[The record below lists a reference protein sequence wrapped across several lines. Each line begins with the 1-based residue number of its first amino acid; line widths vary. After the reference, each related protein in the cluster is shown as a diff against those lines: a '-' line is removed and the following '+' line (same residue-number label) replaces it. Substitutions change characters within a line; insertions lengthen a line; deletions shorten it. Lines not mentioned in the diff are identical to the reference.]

1 MPIIVMGILNF
12 WVLTMNISTKL
23 SYGFGALGKD
33 FSLAVVNTFLFFYLT
48 EVATIAP
55 ATLGIIFLV
64 ARIWDMIDDPLWGYI
79 FTKFYAR
86 YGTYKPWILLG
97 NILNCVLMVACFSTH
112 YFDGTTQVIYL
123 AVVYICW
130 GIAYTMCDAPFWAL
144 IPNITLDRKEREN
157 LLPYPRIAASLGY
170 YLASI
175 LGIYAVH
182 LLGNGS
188 EGLGYLL
195 FALLGGLLAIL
206 SALVT
211 CKWTEQNY
219 HLASTVDF
227 KFADAF
233 TVITKN
239 QQFLVLIAVALC
251 FLVGA
256 GISDSVKLYLFKY
269 ALGGEEHFS
278 TLNLASAFTA
288 FLTLISFNYLLKLT
302 SRRWLFTLALI
313 SSFLAAIVLAIGSLG
328 YLPTLLAILLAGIL
342 SGFTTAVY
350 WLLIMIMVADTIDYG
365 TVTLNLRSEAIY
377 YSINTLLGKCAG
389 AISGFVLG
397 LTLGML
403 NYDPNTTP
411 NSNTING
418 MIILFASGSVLCL
431 LSALVYWYAYKLNG
445 PKLDEIKAKLL
456 EHHKEI

>member
-1 MPIIVMGILNF
+1 
-12 WVLTMNISTKL
+12 MNTSTKI

>member
-1 MPIIVMGILNF
+1 MGILNF
-12 WVLTMNISTKL
+12 WGLTMNNSTKL

-97 NILNCVLMVACFSTH
+97 NILNCVLMVACFSTQ

-288 FLTLISFNYLLKLT
+288 FLTLISFNYLLKVT

-403 NYDPNTTP
+403 NYDPNTIP
-411 NSNTING
+411 NSDTING

>member
-1 MPIIVMGILNF
+1 
-12 WVLTMNISTKL
+12 MNNSTKL

-182 LLGNGS
+182 ILGNGS

>member
-1 MPIIVMGILNF
+1 
-12 WVLTMNISTKL
+12 MNNSTKL

-97 NILNCVLMVACFSTH
+97 NILNCVLMVACFSTQ

-288 FLTLISFNYLLKLT
+288 FLTLISFNYLLKVT

>member
-1 MPIIVMGILNF
+1 
-12 WVLTMNISTKL
+12 MNISTKL

-431 LSALVYWYAYKLNG
+431 LSALIYWYAYKLNG
-445 PKLDEIKAKLL
+445 LKLDEIKAKLL

>member
-1 MPIIVMGILNF
+1 
-12 WVLTMNISTKL
+12 MNTSTKL

-97 NILNCVLMVACFSTH
+97 NILNCVLMFACFSTH

-239 QQFLVLIAVALC
+239 QQFLVLIVVALC

-288 FLTLISFNYLLKLT
+288 FLTLISFNYLLKVT

-403 NYDPNTTP
+403 NYDPNTIP

>member
-1 MPIIVMGILNF
+1 MGILNF
-12 WVLTMNISTKL
+12 WVLTMNTSTKI

-288 FLTLISFNYLLKLT
+288 FLTLISFNYLLKVT

-403 NYDPNTTP
+403 NYDPNTIP
-411 NSNTING
+411 NSTTING

>member
-1 MPIIVMGILNF
+1 
-12 WVLTMNISTKL
+12 MNTSTKI

-112 YFDGTTQVIYL
+112 YFGGTTQVIYL

-288 FLTLISFNYLLKLT
+288 FLTLISFNYLLKVT

-365 TVTLNLRSEAIY
+365 TVTINLRSEAIY

-403 NYDPNTTP
+403 NYDPNTIP
-411 NSNTING
+411 NSTTING

>member
-1 MPIIVMGILNF
+1 MGILNF
-12 WVLTMNISTKL
+12 WVLTMNTSTKL

-456 EHHKEI
+456 EPYRPPIWC

>member
-1 MPIIVMGILNF
+1 MGILNF
-12 WVLTMNISTKL
+12 WGLTMNNSTKL

-403 NYDPNTTP
+403 NYDPNTIP
-411 NSNTING
+411 NSTTING

>member
-1 MPIIVMGILNF
+1 MGILNF
-12 WVLTMNISTKL
+12 WGLTMNNSTKL

>member
-1 MPIIVMGILNF
+1 
-12 WVLTMNISTKL
+12 
-23 SYGFGALGKD
+23 
-33 FSLAVVNTFLFFYLT
+33 
-48 EVATIAP
+48 
-55 ATLGIIFLV
+55 
-64 ARIWDMIDDPLWGYI
+64 
-79 FTKFYAR
+79 
-86 YGTYKPWILLG
+86 
-97 NILNCVLMVACFSTH
+97 
-112 YFDGTTQVIYL
+112 
-123 AVVYICW
+123 
-130 GIAYTMCDAPFWAL
+130 MCDAPFWAL
-144 IPNITLDRKEREN
+144 IPNITIDRKEREK

-175 LGIYAVH
+175 LGVYAVH
-182 LLGNGS
+182 LLGSGS

-239 QQFLVLIAVALC
+239 QQFLVLIAVAVC

-269 ALGGEEHFS
+269 ALGGEELFS

-328 YLPTLLAILLAGIL
+328 YLPTLLAILFAGIL

-350 WLLIMIMVADTIDYG
+350 WLLVMIMIADTIDYG

-389 AISGFVLG
+389 AISGYVLG

-403 NYDPNTTP
+403 NYDPNTIP

-445 PKLDEIKAKLL
+445 PKLDDIKAKLL
-456 EHHKEI
+456 AYNKEIL

>member
-1 MPIIVMGILNF
+1 
-12 WVLTMNISTKL
+12 MNNSTKL

-411 NSNTING
+411 NSDTING

>member
-1 MPIIVMGILNF
+1 
-12 WVLTMNISTKL
+12 MNISTKL

-239 QQFLVLIAVALC
+239 QQFLVLIVVALC

-313 SSFLAAIVLAIGSLG
+313 SSFLAAIVLTIGSLG

-397 LTLGML
+397 LTLGVL
-403 NYDPNTTP
+403 NYDPNTIP

>member
-1 MPIIVMGILNF
+1 
-12 WVLTMNISTKL
+12 MNISTKL

-403 NYDPNTTP
+403 NYDPNTPP

>member
-1 MPIIVMGILNF
+1 MGILNF
-12 WVLTMNISTKL
+12 WGLTMNNSTKL

-411 NSNTING
+411 NSDTING

>member
-1 MPIIVMGILNF
+1 M
-12 WVLTMNISTKL
+12 TMNTSTKL

-175 LGIYAVH
+175 LGLYAVH

-288 FLTLISFNYLLKLT
+288 FLTLISFNYLLKVT

-403 NYDPNTTP
+403 NYDPNTIP
-411 NSNTING
+411 NSTTING

>member
-1 MPIIVMGILNF
+1 MGILNF

-97 NILNCVLMVACFSTH
+97 NILNCVLMVACFSTQ

>member
-1 MPIIVMGILNF
+1 
-12 WVLTMNISTKL
+12 MNNSTKL

-288 FLTLISFNYLLKLT
+288 FLTLISFNYLLKVT

-403 NYDPNTTP
+403 NYDPNTIP
-411 NSNTING
+411 NSTTING

-445 PKLDEIKAKLL
+445 LKLDEIKAKLL

>member
-1 MPIIVMGILNF
+1 
-12 WVLTMNISTKL
+12 MNNSTKL

-97 NILNCVLMVACFSTH
+97 NILNCVLMVACFSTQ

>member
-1 MPIIVMGILNF
+1 
-12 WVLTMNISTKL
+12 MNTSTKI

-112 YFDGTTQVIYL
+112 YFGGTTQVIYL

>member
-1 MPIIVMGILNF
+1 MGILNF
-12 WVLTMNISTKL
+12 WVLTMNTSTKI

-97 NILNCVLMVACFSTH
+97 NILNCVLMVACFSTQ

-219 HLASTVDF
+219 HLASTTDF
-227 KFADAF
+227 NFTDAF

>member
-1 MPIIVMGILNF
+1 MGILNF
-12 WVLTMNISTKL
+12 WGLTMNNSTKL

-112 YFDGTTQVIYL
+112 YFDGTNQVIYL

-288 FLTLISFNYLLKLT
+288 FLTLISFNYLLKVT

-403 NYDPNTTP
+403 NYDPNTIP
-411 NSNTING
+411 NSTTING

>member
-1 MPIIVMGILNF
+1 MGILNF
-12 WVLTMNISTKL
+12 WGLTMNNSTKL

-288 FLTLISFNYLLKLT
+288 FLTLISFNYLLKVT

>member
-1 MPIIVMGILNF
+1 MGILNF

>member
-1 MPIIVMGILNF
+1 MGILNF

-403 NYDPNTTP
+403 NYDPNTIP
-411 NSNTING
+411 NSTTING

>member
-1 MPIIVMGILNF
+1 
-12 WVLTMNISTKL
+12 MNNSTKL

-112 YFDGTTQVIYL
+112 YFGGTTQVIYL

-144 IPNITLDRKEREN
+144 IPNITLDRKDREN

-239 QQFLVLIAVALC
+239 QQFLVLIVVALC

-288 FLTLISFNYLLKLT
+288 FLTLISFNYLLKVT

-365 TVTLNLRSEAIY
+365 TVTINLRSEAIY

-403 NYDPNTTP
+403 NYDPNTIP
-411 NSNTING
+411 NSTTING

>member
-1 MPIIVMGILNF
+1 MGILNF

-403 NYDPNTTP
+403 NYDPNTPP

-456 EHHKEI
+456 GHHKEI

>member
-1 MPIIVMGILNF
+1 
-12 WVLTMNISTKL
+12 MNTSTKI

-269 ALGGEEHFS
+269 ALGDEELFS

-365 TVTLNLRSEAIY
+365 TVTLNLRIEAIY

-403 NYDPNTTP
+403 NYDPNTIP
-411 NSNTING
+411 NSTTING

>member
-1 MPIIVMGILNF
+1 
-12 WVLTMNISTKL
+12 MNTSTKI

-239 QQFLVLIAVALC
+239 QQFLVLIVVALC

-403 NYDPNTTP
+403 NYDPNTIP
-411 NSNTING
+411 NSTTING

>member
-1 MPIIVMGILNF
+1 
-12 WVLTMNISTKL
+12 MNNSTKL

-97 NILNCVLMVACFSTH
+97 NILNCVLMVACFSTQ

-403 NYDPNTTP
+403 NYDPNTIP
-411 NSNTING
+411 NSTTING

>member
-1 MPIIVMGILNF
+1 
-12 WVLTMNISTKL
+12 MNISTKL

-239 QQFLVLIAVALC
+239 QQFLVLIVVALC

>member
-1 MPIIVMGILNF
+1 MGILNF
-12 WVLTMNISTKL
+12 WGLTMNNSTKL

-288 FLTLISFNYLLKLT
+288 FLTLISFNYLLKVT

-403 NYDPNTTP
+403 NYDPNTIP
-411 NSNTING
+411 NSTTING

-431 LSALVYWYAYKLNG
+431 LSALVYWYSYKLNG

>member
-1 MPIIVMGILNF
+1 MGILNF
-12 WVLTMNISTKL
+12 WVLTMNTSTKI

-389 AISGFVLG
+389 AVSGFVLG

-403 NYDPNTTP
+403 NYDPNTIP
-411 NSNTING
+411 NNTTING

>member
-1 MPIIVMGILNF
+1 
-12 WVLTMNISTKL
+12 MNTSTKL

-97 NILNCVLMVACFSTH
+97 NILNCVLMFACFSTH

-239 QQFLVLIAVALC
+239 QQFLVLIVVALC

-288 FLTLISFNYLLKLT
+288 FLTLISFNYLLKVT

-411 NSNTING
+411 NSDTING

-445 PKLDEIKAKLL
+445 LKLDEIKAKLL

>member
-1 MPIIVMGILNF
+1 MGILNF
-12 WVLTMNISTKL
+12 WVLTMNTSTKI

-269 ALGGEEHFS
+269 ALGGEELFS

-411 NSNTING
+411 NSDTING

>member
-1 MPIIVMGILNF
+1 MGILNF
-12 WVLTMNISTKL
+12 WVLTMNTSTKI

-157 LLPYPRIAASLGY
+157 LLPYPRIAGSLGY

>member
-1 MPIIVMGILNF
+1 MGILNF
-12 WVLTMNISTKL
+12 WVLTMNTSTKI

-288 FLTLISFNYLLKLT
+288 FLTLISFNYLLKVT

>member
-1 MPIIVMGILNF
+1 
-12 WVLTMNISTKL
+12 
-23 SYGFGALGKD
+23 
-33 FSLAVVNTFLFFYLT
+33 
-48 EVATIAP
+48 
-55 ATLGIIFLV
+55 
-64 ARIWDMIDDPLWGYI
+64 
-79 FTKFYAR
+79 
-86 YGTYKPWILLG
+86 
-97 NILNCVLMVACFSTH
+97 MVACFSTH
-112 YFDGTTQVIYL
+112 YFEGTTQVIYL

-144 IPNITLDRKEREN
+144 IPNITLDRKEREK

-195 FALLGGLLAIL
+195 FSLLGGLLAIL

-219 HLASTVDF
+219 HLASTTDF
-227 KFADAF
+227 QFTDAF

-239 QQFLVLIAVALC
+239 QQFLVLIVVALC

-269 ALGGEEHFS
+269 ALGGEELFS
-278 TLNLASAFTA
+278 TLNVASAFTA

-302 SRRWLFTLALI
+302 NRRWLFTLALI
-313 SSFLAAIVLAIGSLG
+313 SSF
-328 YLPTLLAILLAGIL
+328 LAGIL

-377 YSINTLLGKCAG
+377 YSINPPLRQMCR
-389 AISGFVLG
+389 S
-397 LTLGML
+397 
-403 NYDPNTTP
+403 
-411 NSNTING
+411 
-418 MIILFASGSVLCL
+418 
-431 LSALVYWYAYKLNG
+431 
-445 PKLDEIKAKLL
+445 
-456 EHHKEI
+456 H

>member
-1 MPIIVMGILNF
+1 
-12 WVLTMNISTKL
+12 MNISTKL

-182 LLGNGS
+182 LLGNVS

-239 QQFLVLIAVALC
+239 QQFLVLIVVALC

-403 NYDPNTTP
+403 NYDPNTIP